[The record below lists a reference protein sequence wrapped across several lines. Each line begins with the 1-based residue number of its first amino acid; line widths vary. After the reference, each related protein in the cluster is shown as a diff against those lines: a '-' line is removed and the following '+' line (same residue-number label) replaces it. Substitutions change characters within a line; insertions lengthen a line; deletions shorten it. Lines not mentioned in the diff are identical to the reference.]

1 VAAVDQIMKKRSIL
15 ATGVLT
21 VGTAILAAVPAH
33 AGIGDG
39 TLNDAHILS
48 DVAALNTA
56 INSDLQ
62 SIENNNANTRSDG
75 NQNNAFFQHS

>member
-1 VAAVDQIMKKRSIL
+1 MKKRSIL
-15 ATGVLT
+15 ATAVLT
-21 VGTAILAAVPAH
+21 AGTAILAAVPAH

-62 SIENNNANTRSDG
+62 SIENNNANTRSGG